1 MKKQIPRGLAPQQR
15 QTEKKKI
22 HLTQILRHV
31 IQLIALI
38 LMPGLFITAFS
49 ALRDVWQAV
58 LQGNITVSG
67 LSSQLVVLAAVFPVT
82 VIWGR
87 FFCGY
92 LCSFGAMGD
101 LMAWISSKIRRK
113 PLQIPPKADR
123 ALKFVKYGV
132 LAFLVIA
139 VWTLGLSMDASVSPW
154 NVFGVLVTLWKGGS
168 VRSLASVGMLL
179 LVLIFVG
186 SLLVDRFFCR
196 YLCPLGAV
204 FALVSRIRLF
214 RIFKKQ
220 PEACGSCRMCTIHC
234 SMGISLNQTERVK
247 DSECIEC
254 FHCVDVCPRS
264 NMTSSAAPAIAGTA
278 AAVAVGGIYF
288 AGTYAAAGTAPAG
301 QTAVSSEQGQYKD
314 GTYTGSAQG
323 YRGTTTVSV
332 TVKNGN
338 ITDISIESTGDD
350 AEFFNK
356 AKNTVIQ
363 EILSEQTT
371 KGVDTVSGATFS
383 SNGII
388 QAVADALG
396 ITDSS
401 DSARTD
407 GSGSSGSDS
416 GSSSDDTTGSG
427 SDSGNSSD
435 GSSGSDGGSS
445 SDDSTD
451 SSSENDSDGTSDS
464 LDLSSVKDGTY
475 TGTGTGFR
483 GETKVSVTVKSHKI
497 TDITIESYE
506 DDEQYFQAAQT
517 GMISEIL
524 KQQSLSVD
532 TVSGATF
539 SSNGILEAVADA
551 LQVDFDNPNES
562 SSGEFS
568 HGHGGHGGSRSYG
581 GDGGYSGYS
590 ARG

>member
-1 MKKQIPRGLAPQQR
+1 MKKQVPGGLAPQQR

-58 LQGNITVSG
+58 LQGSFTLSG
-67 LSSQLVVLAAVFPVT
+67 LSSQLLVLAAVFPVT
-82 VIWGR
+82 MIWGR

-101 LMAWISSKIRRK
+101 LMGWISSKIRKK
-113 PLQIPPKADR
+113 PLQMPPKADR
-123 ALKFVKYGV
+123 VLKFVKYGV

-139 VWTLGLSMDASVSPW
+139 VWTLGMSIDTSVSPW
-154 NVFGVLVTLWKGGS
+154 NVFGVLVTLWKGGNIQ
-168 VRSLASVGMLL
+168 SLASVGMVLL
-179 LVLIFVG
+179 ALILAG

-247 DSECIEC
+247 DSECIAC
-254 FHCVDVCPRS
+254 FRCVDVCPRS

-288 AGTYAAAGTAPAG
+288 AGTYAVAGTSPAG
-301 QTAVSSEQGQYKD
+301 QTEMSSEQGQYKD

-323 YRGTTTVSV
+323 YCGTTTVSV

-363 EILSEQTT
+363 EILSAQTT
-371 KGVDTVSGATFS
+371 EGVDTVSGATFS

-401 DSARTD
+401 DSSRTD

-416 GSSSDDTTGSG
+416 GSSSDDTT
-427 SDSGNSSD
+427 GNSSD

-497 TDITIESYE
+497 TDITMESYE
-506 DDEQYFQAAQT
+506 DDEQYFQAALA

-524 KQQSLSVD
+524 QQQSLSVD

-551 LQVDFDNPNES
+551 LQVDLDNPNDS

-568 HGHGGHGGSRSYG
+568 HGHGGHGGGSFEG
-581 GDGGYSGYS
+581 NGGYSGYS

>member
-1 MKKQIPRGLAPQQR
+1 MKKQIPGGLAPQQI
-15 QTEKKKI
+15 QTEKKKV

-58 LQGNITVSG
+58 LQGSFTLSG
-67 LSSQLVVLAAVFPVT
+67 LSSQLLVLAAVFPVT

-101 LMAWISSKIRRK
+101 LMGWISSKIRKK
-113 PLQIPPKADR
+113 PLQMPPKADR
-123 ALKFVKYGV
+123 VLKFVKYGV

-139 VWTLGLSMDASVSPW
+139 VWTLGMSIDTSVSPW

-179 LVLIFVG
+179 LVLIFAG

-254 FHCVDVCPRS
+254 FRCVDVCPRS

-288 AGTYAAAGTAPAG
+288 SGTYAAAGTAPAG

-383 SNGII
+383 SNGI
-388 QAVADALG
+388 LG
-396 ITDSS
+396 
-401 DSARTD
+401 
-407 GSGSSGSDS
+407 
-416 GSSSDDTTGSG
+416 
-427 SDSGNSSD
+427 
-435 GSSGSDGGSS
+435 
-445 SDDSTD
+445 
-451 SSSENDSDGTSDS
+451 
-464 LDLSSVKDGTY
+464 
-475 TGTGTGFR
+475 
-483 GETKVSVTVKSHKI
+483 
-497 TDITIESYE
+497 
-506 DDEQYFQAAQT
+506 
-517 GMISEIL
+517 
-524 KQQSLSVD
+524 
-532 TVSGATF
+532 
-539 SSNGILEAVADA
+539 AVADA
-551 LQVDFDNPNES
+551 LQVDFDNPNDS

-568 HGHGGHGGSRSYG
+568 HGHGGHGGGRSFE